1 VDKPKSPTGS
11 LVLVLNPK
19 DVEYLRDPVNAI
31 KAKKQSNEPSTQA
44 EDNS

>member
-1 VDKPKSPTGS
+1 VDKPKSPTAS

-31 KAKKQSNEPSTQA
+31 KAKKQANDSGAQA
-44 EDNS
+44 DNS